1 MESDGETA
9 SSQQQE
15 QEGSPEPSLSPEE
28 VEAAAE
34 AKAAAE
40 AAAEKRLV
48 DEAADAAA
56 EAAMPCSAVRVP
68 VTFTVAVPGNPWS
81 GANCR
86 PSKCTRAALR
96 TACPTRRCCRS

>member
-56 EAAMPCSAVRVP
+56 EAAMPPCSAVRVP
-68 VTFTVAVPGNPWS
+68 VTFTVAVPGNP
-81 GANCR
+81 
-86 PSKCTRAALR
+86 LV
-96 TACPTRRCCRS
+96 RRELSTFEVHAGSAPDRLPYA